1 VTGNVLVVDDD
12 RSMCEM
18 LEVVL
23 RQRDFTVRW
32 TTDATEIPALLQETD
47 ADVVLTDL
55 HMRGVSGL
63 EVCEMVAASRPDV
76 PVIVITAFGSL
87 ETAIAAIRAGAY
99 DFITKPPE
107 IEALVVALERA
118 IQHRSLQTE
127 VKRLRRVVEESERF
141 GQVMG
146 SSPAMR
152 RVYDVLD
159 RIADS
164 TASVLITGET
174 GTGKEVVARALHER
188 GPRKKGPFVA
198 INCSA
203 MPETLLE
210 SELFGH
216 VRGAFTDARAPRTGL
231 CVQANGG
238 TLLLDEIGDMPLALQ
253 PKLLRVLQERRVRPI
268 GGDEE
273 VPIDVRVVATTN
285 RDLRA
290 FVEAER
296 FREDLFF
303 RINVIHVELPAL
315 RARGG
320 DVLLLAQHFLELHG
334 ARAGKRMTG
343 FAPAA
348 AEKLLEYTWPGNVRE
363 LQNCIERAV
372 ALARYEQ
379 VTLDDLPESLRGQRR
394 AAAPAAGDESGGGL
408 VPLAEI
414 ERRHILR
421 VVEASGGNKT
431 VAAETL
437 GITRKTLYR
446 KLQEYGAASGDAEE

>member
-1 VTGNVLVVDDD
+1 VKGRVLVVDDD

-18 LEVVL
+18 LEDVL
-23 RQRDFTVRW
+23 EQHGFTVRW
-32 TTDATEIPALLQETD
+32 TTDAGEIPALLD
-47 ADVVLTDL
+47 AGDPDVVLTDL
-55 HMRGVSGL
+55 NMRGVTGL
-63 EVCEMVAASRPDV
+63 DVCERVAASRPDV
-76 PVIVITAFGSL
+76 PVIVITAFGSM

-99 DFITKPPE
+99 DFVTKPPD
-107 IEALVVALERA
+107 IDVLVVALARA
-118 IQHRSLQTE
+118 IQHRTLSAE
-127 VKRLRRVVEESERF
+127 VKRLRSIVEKSERF
-141 GQVMG
+141 GQVLG
-146 SSPAMR
+146 DSPAMR

-188 GPRKKGPFVA
+188 GPRRKGPFIA

-231 CVQANGG
+231 CVQASGG

-253 PKLLRVLQERRVRPI
+253 PKLLRVLQERHVRPV

-285 RDLRA
+285 RDLQA
-290 FVEAER
+290 LIAANR
-296 FREDLFF
+296 FREDLYF
-303 RINVIHVELPAL
+303 RINVIHVELPPL
-315 RARGG
+315 HARGN
-320 DVLLLAQHFLELHG
+320 DVLLLAQHFLELCA
-334 ARAGKRMTG
+334 ARTGKRIIG
-343 FAPAA
+343 IAPEA
-348 AEKLLEYTWPGNVRE
+348 AERLLEYAWPGNVRE

-372 ALARYEQ
+372 ALARYDQ
-379 VTLDDLPESLRGQRR
+379 VTVGDLPEALRTQRR
-394 AAAPAAGDESGGGL
+394 PAPTAAGDEPAEL
-408 VPLAEI
+408 VALAEL

-431 VAAETL
+431 LAADTL

-446 KLQEYGAASGDAEE
+446 KLQEYGAAAGDAED

>member
-1 VTGNVLVVDDD
+1 VLVVDDD
-12 RSMCEM
+12 RSMCET

-23 RQRDFTVRW
+23 AQRGFAVRW
-32 TTDATEIPALLQETD
+32 TTDAAEIPALLGTD
-47 ADVVLTDL
+47 EADVVLTDL
-55 HMRGVSGL
+55 NMRGASGL
-63 EVCEMVAASRPDV
+63 DVCERVAASHPDV

-107 IEALVVALERA
+107 IDALVVALERA
-118 IQHRSLQTE
+118 VQHRTLRAE
-127 VKRLRRVVEESERF
+127 VKRLRRAVEAGTRF
-141 GQVMG
+141 GPALG
-146 SSPAMR
+146 GSPAMQ

-174 GTGKEVVARALHER
+174 GTGKEVAARALHER
-188 GPRKKGPFVA
+188 GPRRKGPFVA

-231 CVQANGG
+231 CVQASGG

-268 GGDEE
+268 GGDDEI
-273 VPIDVRVVATTN
+273 PIDVRVVATTN
-285 RDLRA
+285 RDLRTL
-290 FVEAER
+290 VDTDR

-303 RINVIHVELPAL
+303 RINVIHVELPPL
-315 RARGG
+315 RERGG
-320 DVLLLAQHFLELHG
+320 DVLLLAQHFLEVYA
-334 ARAGKRMTG
+334 ARADKRIGG

-348 AEKLLEYTWPGNVRE
+348 AEKLLEYPWPGNVRE

-379 VTLDDLPESLRGQRR
+379 ITVDDLAEPVRAQRR
-394 AAAPAAGDESGGGL
+394 VPRAADDGEAVEL

-446 KLQEYGAASGDAEE
+446 KLQEYGATDADGGE

>member
-1 VTGNVLVVDDD
+1 VKGRVLVVDDD

-23 RQRDFTVRW
+23 KQHGFAVRW
-32 TTDATEIPALLQETD
+32 TTDAAEIPELLD
-47 ADVVLTDL
+47 ANEPDVVLTDL

-63 EVCEMVAASRPDV
+63 EVCERVAASRPDV
-76 PVIVITAFGSL
+76 PVIVITAFGSM

-99 DFITKPPE
+99 DFVTKPPD
-107 IEALVVALERA
+107 IDTLVVALERA
-118 IQHRSLQTE
+118 IQHRTLSAE
-127 VKRLRRVVEESERF
+127 VKRLRSLVEKSKPSEQVF
-141 GQVMG
+141 GD
-146 SSPAMR
+146 SPAMR

-164 TASVLITGET
+164 TASVLVTGET

-188 GPRKKGPFVA
+188 GPRRKGPFIA

-231 CVQANGG
+231 CVQASGG

-253 PKLLRVLQERRVRPI
+253 PKLLRVLQERQVRPV

-285 RDLRA
+285 RDLQA
-290 FVEAER
+290 LIAANR
-296 FREDLFF
+296 FREDLYF
-303 RINVIHVELPAL
+303 RINVIHVELPPL
-315 RARGG
+315 RARGN
-320 DVLLLAQHFLELHG
+320 DVLLLAQHFLELCA
-334 ARAGKRMTG
+334 ARTGKRIIG
-343 FAPAA
+343 IAPEA
-348 AEKLLEYTWPGNVRE
+348 AERLLEYAWPGNVRE
-363 LQNCIERAV
+363 LQNCVERAV
-372 ALARYEQ
+372 ALARYDQ
-379 VTLDDLPESLRGQRR
+379 VTVGDLPEALRAPRR
-394 AAAPAAGDESGGGL
+394 PPAAATGDEPVEL
-408 VPLAEI
+408 VPLAEL

-431 VAAETL
+431 LAADTL

-446 KLQEYGAASGDAEE
+446 KLQEYGAAAGDAED